1 MTDHALEDVKKEIRR
16 RSDNFEEFF
25 RNGDAAGL
33 VNDYYVEEPLM
44 SAQDVPLMRSRK
56 EIEGLFAALME
67 QAAECRLVQ
76 EEVRT
81 SGDLAYE
88 LGRGLIKD
96 KQGEESEARYTI
108 IWRKVPDGWRVEHD
122 FFAYGNLLEG

>member
-1 MTDHALEDVKKEIRR
+1 MTDHALDDVKKEIRR

-33 VNDYYVEEPLM
+33 VNDYYVNEPMM
-44 SAQDVPLMRSRK
+44 SAPDVPLLRSRGD
-56 EIEGLFAALME
+56 IQGLFTELMKTT
-67 QAAECRLVQ
+67 AECRLVQ

-88 LGRGLIKD
+88 LGRGLIASKD
-96 KQGEESEARYTI
+96 GEESEARYTI
-108 IWRKVPDGWRVEHD
+108 IWRKVPDGWRVELD
-122 FFAYGNLLEG
+122 FFAFGNLL

>member
-1 MTDHALEDVKKEIRR
+1 MADHALEDVKKEIRR

-44 SAQDVPLMRSRK
+44 SAPDVPLMRSRA
-56 EIEGLFAALME
+56 EIEGLFTEIMKGY
-67 QAAECRLVQ
+67 AECLLVQ

-88 LGRGLIKD
+88 LGRGLLKSKD
-96 KQGEESEARYTI
+96 GEEGEARYTI
-108 IWRKVPDGWRVEHD
+108 LWRKVPDGWRVELD
-122 FFAYGNLLEG
+122 FFAFGALLGA